1 MVCAGRRRT
10 AGEGFRNDNDNMYR
24 PKIKEEEGIL
34 RARKKNKHQ
43 VLEAGEMEMGG
54 VREVKWSKA
63 GISAGREKS
72 G

>member
-1 MVCAGRRRT
+1 MI
-10 AGEGFRNDNDNMYR
+10 DDNMYR

-34 RARKKNKHQ
+34 RAREKSRHQ
-43 VLEAGEMEMGG
+43 VLEAGGREMGG

-63 GISAGREKS
+63 GISAGRENS